1 MKRATIIR
9 AIATSMSMMVLM
21 GCSSEDML
29 SNDSTENKLVPISV
43 TDSGFISEIGTISRT
58 TDSGTSTTFT
68 DGDAI
73 GIYVTDGSGIV
84 SSNLKYTYGVYD
96 GIHRGWTN
104 DTYGRN
110 VPFVPGGKYFA
121 YYPYNESGI
130 SNVTAT
136 ATTAED
142 FYANLISGW
151 NPSSDQSTHDKY
163 TALDLMVS
171 TGVANSNNNG
181 FTFTLSHQMA
191 MIELDVAQIQY
202 FGDAEKRW
210 KYDLSSFCN
219 IADGIYRMIVRPNT
233 AGRTLSGD
241 INNGAHSLWGSWSIK
256 VASIAGGNYKVYKL
270 SNGEA
275 ASLTRSYSE
284 FDIGFLYYSDGTY
297 SQKYDSNKTPIGFIV
312 STNPDF
318 CEKDQGYGHGLVMAL
333 YNATDQSVEI
343 EGHSSYS
350 LHITINGAYGDKS
363 GLSTTKAHS
372 SSSPFYFASAF
383 YEKKVPSPSS
393 SSGWFLPSMGQWW
406 NMAEEIVWKRYFT
419 KLNLYDQKNND
430 NAVNF
435 IDVNDANNI
444 ANYFSS
450 LMSNNGGF
458 TSYKVL
464 DLSTGYWSSTG
475 HRVPP
480 LSISDWYFGPP
491 IGEVDETNNTSN
503 KKYIRSF
510 LAF

>member
-1 MKRATIIR
+1 
-9 AIATSMSMMVLM
+9 MMALW
-21 GCSSEDML
+21 GCSSDEMV
-29 SNDSTENKLVPISV
+29 SNDSSENKLVPINV
-43 TDSGFISEIGTISRT
+43 TGRSFLSEIGTNSRS

-96 GIHRGWTN
+96 GIDRGWTN
-104 DTYGRN
+104 GIYGLN

-136 ATTAED
+136 ATTAEG
-142 FYANLISGW
+142 FYANLISDW

-171 TGVANSNNNG
+171 TGVANSNNDG

-191 MIELDVAQIQY
+191 MIELNVAQIQY
-202 FGDAEKRW
+202 FGNAEKRW
-210 KYDLSSFCN
+210 KYDLSSFYN
-219 IADGIYRMIVRPNT
+219 IDKGIYRMIVKPNT
-233 AGRTLSGD
+233 GGNTLSGD
-241 INNGAHSLWGSWSIK
+241 INYGAHSRWGSWSIK
-256 VASIAGGNYKVYKL
+256 VASIAGGSYKVYKL
-270 SNGEA
+270 SNGDA

-284 FDIGFLYYSDGTY
+284 FDVGFLYYSDGTY
-297 SQKYDSNKTPIGFIV
+297 SQTYDSNKTPIGLIV

-318 CEKDQGYGHGLVMAL
+318 CENNQGYGHGLVMAL
-333 YNATDQSVEI
+333 YNATDQSMEM
-343 EGHSSYS
+343 ESHSYYT
-350 LHITINGAYGDKS
+350 LHNTINGAYGDNS
-363 GLSTTKAHS
+363 GLTPTKAHP
-372 SSSPFYFASAF
+372 SSSPYYIASAL
-383 YEKKVPSPSS
+383 YEKKVPSPDS

-406 NMAEEIVWKRYFT
+406 NMAEEVVVNRYFM
-419 KLNLYDQKNND
+419 KLNLSDQKKND
-430 NAVNF
+430 SALNFENA
-435 IDVNDANNI
+435 DDANNI
-444 ANYFSS
+444 AKYFSL
-450 LMSNNGGF
+450 LMSNINGF
-458 TSYKVL
+458 TSYKDL

-491 IGEVDETNNTSN
+491 IGEVDETNYTSN